1 MSEEDKTVEK
11 VKKRK
16 PKASEGATRKKKKEL
31 PVKEEKEK
39 EESEVKEEEPRPV
52 SKGDFILVELTGRVA
67 ETNEIFDTTS
77 EEEAKS
83 SGIYSEQ
90 EKYGPRLIVVGEKW
104 IPEGV
109 DKRLEGLKV
118 GEEALIEIPP
128 GEAFGERD
136 ATNIRTVPYRLLR
149 SKGINPSLGSQIEF
163 EGRRATVRSVGAGR
177 VQLDY
182 NPPLAG
188 RNVTYKLKIVKRFE
202 TDDEKLRVLLSRR
215 FQGFEDKFD
224 LKLSGK
230 NLRVEEPEEIF
241 FAENLQI
248 AKRAYAIDV
257 HKFFPGIENI
267 EFVETIKRKG
277 SSQ

>member
-1 MSEEDKTVEK
+1 MSEEDKTMKKE
-11 VKKRK
+11 KKRK
-16 PKASEGATRKKKKEL
+16 PKASESKTRKRKSEPSVKKE
-31 PVKEEKEK
+31 EEKEV
-39 EESEVKEEEPRPV
+39 SEVKEEEPRPV
-52 SKGDFILVELTGRVA
+52 AKGDFILVELTGRVT

-83 SGIYSEQ
+83 SGIYNEQ

-104 IPEGV
+104 LPEGL
-109 DKRLEGLKV
+109 DKRLEGLRV
-118 GEEALIEIPP
+118 GQETSIEIPP

-136 ATNIRTVPYRLLR
+136 VTNIRTVPYRFLR

-163 EGRRATVRSVGAGR
+163 EGRRATVRSIGAGR

-188 RNVTYKLKIVKRFE
+188 KNVTYKLKINKRFE

-215 FQGFEDKFD
+215 FQGFEDKFG
-224 LKLSGK
+224 LKLSEK
-230 NLRVEEPEEIF
+230 SLRVEEPEEIF

-248 AKRAYAIDV
+248 AKRAYAMDV
-257 HKFFPGIENI
+257 HKFFPQIENI

-277 SSQ
+277 TS

>member
-1 MSEEDKTVEK
+1 MSKEDKVVDK

-16 PKASEGATRKKKKEL
+16 PKASESATRKKKKEL
-31 PVKEEKEK
+31 QVKEEKEK
-39 EESEVKEEEPRPV
+39 EESEVREEEPRPV
-52 SKGDFILVELTGRVA
+52 AKGDFILVELTGRVT

-83 SGIYSEQ
+83 SGIYNEQ

-104 IPEGV
+104 IPEGL

-118 GEEALIEIPP
+118 GEESLIEIPP
-128 GEAFGERD
+128 EEAFGERD

-163 EGRRATVRSVGAGR
+163 EGRRATVRSIGAGR

-202 TDDEKLRVLLSRR
+202 KNDEKLRVLLSRR
-215 FQGFEDKFD
+215 FQGFEDKFG
-224 LKLSGK
+224 LKISEK

-248 AKRAYAIDV
+248 AKRAYAMDV
-257 HKFFPGIENI
+257 QKFFPEIENI
-267 EFVETIKRKG
+267 EFVETLKRKG
-277 SSQ
+277 ASQ